1 MTTAEVSSRSDI
13 KKLYEQLEF
22 MPTPEQEEILS
33 SRYRFTQ
40 IAGGEQGG
48 KSVTVSK
55 YFWERFGES
64 ARDGSDEYWLV
75 GQDYNRTTR
84 EFRYL
89 SMDAK
94 RLGLLK
100 SASKRNDPGE
110 IILKDGTKIIT
121 KSAKDPTSLAMVA
134 PRGIMAC
141 EAGIMDHWVYE
152 LMEGRTAGKR
162 GWLFLTGTFETSVGW
177 YPMIW
182 ESWQSGANNRKSYS
196 LPSWSNTFLYP
207 GGRWDP
213 EIVRLETEHS
223 EEYFMERIA
232 GKPVPPKGR
241 VFKEFTPDVHIA
253 KHEWD
258 PMEPVYIWEDPG
270 YGGGNIH
277 AHAIEVFQYIM
288 GQLRGIDEVYE
299 HGLTTE
305 DMIDIC
311 QTRPWWKSPKFLVS
325 DPHYKDQH
333 HSMNSVAE
341 QWMAQTGLRA
351 AGDRIKIL
359 PGIERMKSLLKMD
372 PITHLPRI
380 TFHPKMVGILS
391 EFGAVP
397 NPFDGQSHVYSWKVD
412 NDGTAYGEVPIDSAN
427 DAIKAVIYG
436 AIVLLGYPSTL
447 RTNNVT
453 RVKRHLGTRRQS
465 SLMERRRAQR

>member
-1 MTTAEVSSRSDI
+1 
-13 KKLYEQLEF
+13 
-22 MPTPEQEEILS
+22 
-33 SRYRFTQ
+33 
-40 IAGGEQGG
+40 
-48 KSVTVSK
+48 
-55 YFWERFGES
+55 
-64 ARDGSDEYWLV
+64 
-75 GQDYNRTTR
+75 
-84 EFRYL
+84 
-89 SMDAK
+89 
-94 RLGLLK
+94 
-100 SASKRNDPGE
+100 
-110 IILKDGTKIIT
+110 
-121 KSAKDPTSLAMVA
+121 
-134 PRGIMAC
+134 
-141 EAGIMDHWVYE
+141 
-152 LMEGRTAGKR
+152 
-162 GWLFLTGTFETSVGW
+162 
-177 YPMIW
+177 
-182 ESWQSGANNRKSYS
+182 
-196 LPSWSNTFLYP
+196 
-207 GGRWDP
+207 
-213 EIVRLETEHS
+213 
-223 EEYFMERIA
+223 MERIA